1 MIVGSFPVTYSF
13 SSDKKKVIPFLNF
26 LFLSDLQFQKKQ
38 RKRNPKIWI
47 PLKTSKVLN

>member
-26 LFLSDLQFQKKQ
+26 LFLSDLQFQKKT
-38 RKRNPKIWI
+38 KK
-47 PLKTSKVLN
+47 KESKNMDSSLNF